1 MSVNDIGSLTGQI
14 QSQERR
20 LTIVSRMSRA
30 AKQHTAGPLANIRAN
45 VNVGLYTDCLIT
57 TGSHLIIARW
67 REGRNY
73 SRIYIY
79 TRNHSITQ
87 SSDVMNLVNA
97 TFQRSFRTFRPPS
110 IRCGDSSV
118 KITQFEGRRKE
129 IFRLLV
135 APFEKKEARVEKQLE
150 SSFRE

>member
-1 MSVNDIGSLTGQI
+1 M
-14 QSQERR
+14 
-20 LTIVSRMSRA
+20 SRMSRA

-135 APFEKKEARVEKQLE
+135 APFEKKKKREWKSSLRAAFE
-150 SSFRE
+150 SDFSSR